1 MMKSLPLIFT
11 ALLLLSLFWQSIND
25 ALFSDRNARQAVQ
38 TSIEEIKKKHN
49 ISISAGP
56 LPSGIYH
63 KTLSGKAPEPKHAY
77 AALVELDR
85 ALGEYP
91 KDLLG
96 RVLDRILIVGNLT
109 ISGLR
114 VGGTYQFTNG
124 KTSIIIATDY
134 DFSTENKTFV
144 RRAFHH
150 ELSSILI
157 TKYPFPKEQWL
168 SFWPDDIRLPTVYKD
183 VLQYSQQ
190 YASTKDI
197 ETLYEKGFVS
207 DYGLAGV
214 ENDINTYAELLLDAP
229 TQMAML
235 ANRSTIIRKK
245 LHILLL
251 FYSELHPAIKK
262 KIGNGPLV
270 DFLSPHSFN

>member
-11 ALLLLSLFWQSIND
+11 ALLLLSLFWQPIND
-25 ALFSDRNARQAVQ
+25 AFFNDRNARQAVQ
-38 TSIEEIKKKHN
+38 ALIEEVKKKHN
-49 ISISAGP
+49 IAISVGP
-56 LPSGIYH
+56 LPANIYD
-63 KTLSGKAPEPKHAY
+63 KTLSGKAPEPKHAH

-91 KDLLG
+91 EDLLV
-96 RVLDRILIVGNLT
+96 RVLDRVLIVGNLT
-109 ISGLR
+109 ISGFR

-157 TKYPFPKEQWL
+157 TRFPFQKEQWQSL
-168 SFWPDDIRLPTVYKD
+168 WPDDIRLPTAHNEI
-183 VLQYSQQ
+183 LQYSQQ
-190 YASTKDI
+190 YASPQEI

-214 ENDINTYAELLLDAP
+214 ENDINTYAELLMDAP
-229 TQMAML
+229 ARMAVL
-235 ANRSTIIRKK
+235 ANRSPTIRKK

-262 KIGNGPLV
+262 KIENGSLV
-270 DFLSPHSFN
+270 GFLSTP